1 MYALKCLIGTKLK
14 TLRLCTIAR
23 HYVVTKIHELSHRYW
38 LLFFVH
44 DQSNICS
51 LPLVLCALRPVL
63 FFFRSVVRC
72 MLQFTVAFSRYPF
85 FDTDLRDAKYTR
97 FDFDKKTQPYPFS
110 CVHFFK
116 TFKYDLSHW
125 AF

>member
-1 MYALKCLIGTKLK
+1 MYVLERMIGTKLK

-23 HYVVTKIHELSHRYW
+23 LYAVTKIHELSHRYW

-63 FFFRSVVRC
+63 FFFVLLFDVCYNLQSRSRVTHFLIQICVMQNTC
-72 MLQFTVAFSRYPF
+72 ALILQ
-85 FDTDLRDAKYTR
+85 
-97 FDFDKKTQPYPFS
+97 KTQSYPFS

-116 TFKYDLSHW
+116 TFKYDLYLS